1 MKITD
6 GPFIREKEMCFSI
19 ELGTIEND
27 YYVAL
32 NDEIILRDNQI
43 NAQNLFNC
51 ARDMMIKVSNHIK
64 MVSSKNPLEGN

>member
-6 GPFIREKEMCFSI
+6 GLFIREKEMCFSI

-43 NAQNLFNC
+43 NAQNLFNY
-51 ARDMMIKVSNHIK
+51 AQDMMIKVSNHINK
-64 MVSSKNPLEGN
+64 ISSKNSLEGN

>member
-1 MKITD
+1 MV
-6 GPFIREKEMCFSI
+6 FSI

-43 NAQNLFNC
+43 NAQNLFNY
-51 ARDMMIKVSNHIK
+51 AQDMMIKYR
-64 MVSSKNPLEGN
+64 E